1 MAIGFG
7 YRNYLKGAAGLGAV
21 AYQTRNPAFIG
32 RRSRTGRS
40 YTLVTTNKRRQAF
53 KGNSFKRQ
61 VMKLHPAK
69 HYTMETSPNNT
80 HNTILSMCPTQGI
93 TQGDGNTNRDGD
105 GVHLE
110 SIKVKGTLITSAAAG
125 AYQHRIIVGW
135 SGEEITT
142 ANIATS
148 LVSGLSATELFL
160 PTTAG
165 TWVNDGIIN
174 PKAFTCLYDETF
186 DLNSQIALTQD
197 LVSIGFTV
205 PIHQDFDYQASGS
218 VMGKT
223 KNLFV
228 VVIAAVAGGVTGT
241 TAAGQHLISADLI
254 FKNT

>member
-1 MAIGFG
+1 MAVGYG
-7 YRNYLKGAAGLGAV
+7 YRNYLKGAASIGAL
-21 AYQTRNPAFIG
+21 AYQTRNPAYIG
-32 RRSRTGRS
+32 RRTRMGRS
-40 YTLVTTNKRRQAF
+40 YTLTTTNKRRQQYR
-53 KGNSFKRQ
+53 GNSFKRQ

-69 HYTMETSPNNT
+69 HYTMDTAPLNT

-105 GVHLE
+105 AIHIE
-110 SIKVKGTLITSAAAG
+110 SLKIKGTMITSAAAG

-148 LVSGLSATELFL
+148 LVSGLGSTEIFL

-165 TWVNDGIIN
+165 NWVPDGIIN

-197 LVSIGFTV
+197 LAALGFTV
-205 PIHQDFDYQASGS
+205 PIHQDFDYQATGS

-223 KNLFV
+223 RNLFV
-228 VVIAAVAGGVTGT
+228 IVIAAVAGGVNGT